1 MSNNTGDKP
10 KKFFGFEI
18 SDTISYVIVIV
29 LVIIF
34 IRQVSV
40 LF

>member
-1 MSNNTGDKP
+1 MSNNKGEKP

-18 SDTISYVIVIV
+18 SDTITYVIVII
-29 LVIIF
+29 LVIVF